1 VPQVARAAVGLIH
14 KIPSPKK
21 PNPKPQMAYQVLARK
36 WRPQRF
42 DDVVGQQAVT
52 RTLRNA
58 IASGRIAQAFVFA
71 GSRGCGKTTTA
82 RILAR
87 ALSCDKG
94 PTAEPCGACDA
105 CVEIAQG
112 RDIDVLEIDAASHT
126 GIDNIREVVIAGL
139 SIAPVRNRYKIFII
153 DEVHQLS
160 TPSFNALLKSIEEP
174 PAHVVFMMATTEL
187 HKIPDTILSRSQV
200 FEFRTIPTKAITQ
213 QLRRIADAEQLQVA
227 DAALA
232 LIARS
237 AEGSMRDAQSALDQV
252 IAFAG
257 QTVSEEDVATVL
269 GLVGRDL
276 LINLIQ
282 AVVDEDGPQAFA
294 LADRAVEAGHDLKL
308 VCRELSRVVRDM
320 MLLSVDPARAGDG
333 ELGEGERER
342 LTELG
347 RRFSREDLMR
357 AFDLLSKAEQEIR
370 LAAHPRYYF
379 EMVLLR
385 WMHLRKLVPLAE
397 LLLGETGAI
406 GATGARGA
414 KGAGATG
421 ATGAGAP
428 GAITPV
434 PVTKPSFAPAKAP
447 LAAPAKAPLVPPAK
461 PTAPAPTESQVAPIA
476 PAAKGAI
483 APNAKDDLLREI
495 KAGKPFFYNT
505 VVAQAQKIE
514 VSGDRVTFVFSPTHR
529 ALREQF
535 EQSRAW
541 VETTAERVIGRR
553 VMVESTQGAAP
564 AAGAAD
570 SGAKP
575 EPVSGPDKR
584 DLKTDAMKSSTIQ
597 AVLDVFP
604 AEIRDVEEMEP

>member
-1 VPQVARAAVGLIH
+1 
-14 KIPSPKK
+14 
-21 PNPKPQMAYQVLARK
+21 MAYQVLARK

-42 DDVVGQQAVT
+42 DEVVGQQAVT

-87 ALSCDKG
+87 ALNCDKG
-94 PTAEPCGACDA
+94 PTADPGGDCDA

-126 GIDNIREVVIAGL
+126 GIDNIREVVISGL
-139 SIAPVRNRYKIFII
+139 SFAPARDRYKVFII

-160 TPSFNALLKSIEEP
+160 SASFNALLKSIEEP

-200 FEFRTIPTKAITQ
+200 FEFRTIPTKAIAQ
-213 QLRRIADAEQLQVA
+213 QLRRIADAEKVEVP

-257 QTVSEEDVATVL
+257 QTMTEEDVATVL

-276 LINLIQ
+276 LLDLIES
-282 AVVDEDGPQAFA
+282 VVEEDGPRGFA
-294 LADRAVEAGHDLKL
+294 LADRAVESGHDLRL

-320 MLLSVDPARAGDG
+320 MLLSGDPSRAGDG
-333 ELGEGERER
+333 ELGDGERER
-342 LTELG
+342 LTALG
-347 RRFSREDLMR
+347 RRFSREHLMR
-357 AFDLLSKAEQEIR
+357 AFDLLSKAEQDIR
-370 LAAHPRYYF
+370 TASHPRYYF

-385 WMHLRKLVPLAE
+385 WMHLRKLVPLAD
-397 LLLGETGAI
+397 LLAPIAVGSKGSTGSRGAMGADSTGAI
-406 GATGARGA
+406 
-414 KGAGATG
+414 
-421 ATGAGAP
+421 AP
-428 GAITPV
+428 V
-434 PVTKPSFAPAKAP
+434 APASSQLAPTAKAP
-447 LAAPAKAPLVPPAK
+447 LA
-461 PTAPAPTESQVAPIA
+461 PTSSQLA
-476 PAAKGAI
+476 PAAKEPIAPIRSQLAPTAKDPI
-483 APNAKDDLLREI
+483 APNLKDALLAEI

-514 VSGDRVTFVFSPTHR
+514 VASDRVTFVFSPTHR

-535 EQSRAW
+535 EQSRSW
-541 VETTAERVIGRR
+541 VEATAERVAGRR
-553 VMVESTQGAAP
+553 VMVESAQGAAP
-564 AAGAAD
+564 SGGPASAPKNEA
-570 SGAKP
+570 SGAP
-575 EPVSGPDKR
+575 GKR
-584 DLKTDAMKSSTIQ
+584 DLKEDARNSAAIQ
-597 AVLDVFP
+597 AMLEVFP
-604 AEIRDVEEMEP
+604 AEI

>member
-1 VPQVARAAVGLIH
+1 
-14 KIPSPKK
+14 
-21 PNPKPQMAYQVLARK
+21 MAYQVLARK

-87 ALSCDKG
+87 ALNCDKG
-94 PTAEPCGACDA
+94 PTAEPCGECDA
-105 CVEIAQG
+105 CIEIAQG

-126 GIDNIREVVIAGL
+126 GIDNIREVVIGSL
-139 SIAPVRNRYKIFII
+139 SFAPARDRYKVFII

-160 TPSFNALLKSIEEP
+160 SASFNALLKSIEEP

-200 FEFRTIPTKAITQ
+200 FEFRTIPTKMIAQ
-213 QLRRIADAEQLQVA
+213 QLRRIADAEKVEVT
-227 DAALA
+227 DAALS

-257 QTVSEEDVATVL
+257 QTMTEEDVATVL

-276 LINLIQ
+276 LLDLIES
-282 AVVDEDGPQAFA
+282 VVEEDGPRGFA
-294 LADRAVEAGHDLKL
+294 LADRAVESGHDLRL

-320 MLLSVDPARAGDG
+320 MLLSVDPSRAGDG
-333 ELGEGERER
+333 ELGDGERER
-342 LTELG
+342 LTALG

-370 LAAHPRYYF
+370 TASHPRYYF
-379 EMVLLR
+379 EMLLLR
-385 WMHLRKLVPLAE
+385 WMHLRKLVPLTD
-397 LLLGETGAI
+397 LLEQGGTG
-406 GATGARGA
+406 G
-414 KGAGATG
+414 
-421 ATGAGAP
+421 
-428 GAITPV
+428 TPRL
-434 PVTKPSFAPAKAP
+434 T
-447 LAAPAKAPLVPPAK
+447 PPRA
-461 PTAPAPTESQVAPIA
+461 VAPIA
-476 PAAKGAI
+476 PTGKATI
-483 APNAKDDLLREI
+483 APTSGHVAPTAKPPIAPTNSPPEPTAKPTSAPNLKDSLLAEI
-495 KAGKPFFYNT
+495 RAGKPFFYNT

-514 VSGDRVTFVFSPTHR
+514 VASDRVTFVFSPTHR

-535 EQSRAW
+535 EQSRSW
-541 VETTAERVIGRR
+541 VEATAERVAGRR
-553 VMVESTQGAAP
+553 VMVESAQGAAP
-564 AAGAAD
+564 SGGPASAPKNEAAGAP
-570 SGAKP
+570 G
-575 EPVSGPDKR
+575 KR
-584 DLKTDAMKSSTIQ
+584 DLKEDARNSAAIQ
-597 AVLDVFP
+597 AMLEVFP